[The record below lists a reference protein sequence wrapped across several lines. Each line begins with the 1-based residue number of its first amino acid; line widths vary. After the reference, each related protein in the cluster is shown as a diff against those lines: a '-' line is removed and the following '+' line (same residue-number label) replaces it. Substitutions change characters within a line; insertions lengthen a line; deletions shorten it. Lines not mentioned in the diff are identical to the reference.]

1 MIIFT
6 NKQFKKFNDELRDY
20 FRYTDR
26 DFIYWQNEYIKKLEK
41 RIDNALKFIKDNDFV
56 DLQATMLKDILK
68 GNKQ

>member
-6 NKQFKKFNDELRDY
+6 NKQFKKFNNELKEY

-26 DFIYWQNEYIKKLEK
+26 DFIYFQNDYIKKLEK
-41 RIDNALKFIKDNDFV
+41 RIDNALKFINENNFI

-68 GNKQ
+68 GSKK